1 MKHNF
6 NTIQTVLSEDKK
18 VLSLT
23 LFRPEAHNAL
33 SPIMIAELKQ
43 VFRKAQQNR
52 DIRAIVIK
60 GSGKSFCAGA
70 DLNRMR
76 SVAKRN
82 SMVNYMDSL
91 RLGWLFR
98 TMERCRIPIV
108 AKVHGDVFGGGIG
121 LMSAC
126 DHVVVDSEA
135 SFRFSEVRLGIAPSN
150 ILKYV
155 VQRIG
160 VYKAYDLMVRAVQFN
175 AVEAVKIGLADRVAE
190 PDSLEETVN
199 SWITDLLK
207 AAPEAVSEIK
217 RLKYRFQNGRLS
229 MHNAARSLAKL
240 RASANGR
247 EGLKAFFDK
256 RRPKWKA

>member
-1 MKHNF
+1 MQEFKN
-6 NTIQTVLSEDKK
+6 IQTILSDDKK
-18 VLSLT
+18 VLTIT
-23 LFRPEAHNAL
+23 LYRPEAHNAL
-33 SPIMIAELKQ
+33 SPSMISELMQ
-43 VFRKAQQNR
+43 VLRRAQQKSA
-52 DIRAIVIK
+52 IRAIVLK
-60 GSGKSFCAGA
+60 GSGTSFCSGA

-76 SVAKRN
+76 TVAKRY
-82 SMVNYMDSL
+82 SLTNYFDSL
-91 RLGWLFR
+91 RLGRLFR
-98 TMERCRIPIV
+98 TMEKCQIPIV
-108 AKVHGDVFGGGIG
+108 ARVHGNVFGGGIG
-121 LMSAC
+121 LMAAC

-160 VYKAYDLMVRAVQFN
+160 VFKAYDLMVRAAQFK
-175 AVEAVKIGLADRVAE
+175 ADEAEKIGLADRVAPGNE
-190 PDSLEETVN
+190 LDATVEK
-199 SWITDLLK
+199 WIGDLLK
-207 AAPEAVSEIK
+207 AAPEAVYEIK
-217 RLKYRFQNGRLS
+217 RLKYRVLNGRLS